1 MKGNSPDSNQPSFLL
16 PSLKEQ
22 LDPNHLI
29 YQLNERINW
38 SVIEEDFKKL
48 YSHTGRPAKPV
59 RLMVSLLL
67 LKQLED
73 LVVRFNFNLWSMWL
87 ASKQRRMDT
96 LDHVNINVHLMR
108 PEFFARVERRT
119 SEDKRRT
126 CSPSSWTGKS
136 GGSSFE
142 PKNCGIACVKRWS
155 ILQRLTLVFWAVRSK
170 KLRECVCVGGGR
182 GESHF

>member
-22 LDPNHLI
+22 LDPNHPI

-73 LVVRFNFNLWSMWL
+73 LSDEQVI
-87 ASKQRRMDT
+87 RRWVDIPYWQYLSGET
-96 LDHVNINVHLMR
+96 HFQFIILSLL
-108 PEFFARVERRT
+108 PE
-119 SEDKRRT
+119 
-126 CSPSSWTGKS
+126 
-136 GGSSFE
+136 
-142 PKNCGIACVKRWS
+142 I
-155 ILQRLTLVFWAVRSK
+155 IK
-170 KLRECVCVGGGR
+170 KLPLNLGTQCGPNICYRSHVGT
-182 GESHF
+182 

>member
-22 LDPNHLI
+22 LDPNHPI

-73 LVVRFNFNLWSMWL
+73 LSDEQVIRRWVDIPYWQYLSGETHFQWKPPAASSDLTHFRKKIGKKGAERLLKPLIDLFNPKIQKRKKWSLIPRSRKKTSPIPPIPNWRKKSL
-87 ASKQRRMDT
+87 TPAGT
-96 LDHVNINVHLMR
+96 LRNR
-108 PEFFARVERRT
+108 KGFP
-119 SEDKRRT
+119 
-126 CSPSSWTGKS
+126 
-136 GGSSFE
+136 
-142 PKNCGIACVKRWS
+142 
-155 ILQRLTLVFWAVRSK
+155 
-170 KLRECVCVGGGR
+170 
-182 GESHF
+182 

>member
-22 LDPNHLI
+22 LDPNHPI

-59 RLMVSLLL
+59 RLMVSLLQ

-73 LVVRFNFNLWSMWL
+73 LFRISVMSRLSDDGLIFLTGSIYRERHTFSGNL
-87 ASKQRRMDT
+87 
-96 LDHVNINVHLMR
+96 
-108 PEFFARVERRT
+108 
-119 SEDKRRT
+119 
-126 CSPSSWTGKS
+126 
-136 GGSSFE
+136 
-142 PKNCGIACVKRWS
+142 
-155 ILQRLTLVFWAVRSK
+155 LQLPQT
-170 KLRECVCVGGGR
+170 
-182 GESHF
+182 

>member
-22 LDPNHLI
+22 LDPNHPI

-38 SVIEEDFKKL
+38 GVTEEDFKKL

-73 LVVRFNFNLWSMWL
+73 LSDEQVIRRWVDIPYWQYLSGETHFQWKPPA
-87 ASKQRRMDT
+87 ASSDLTHFRKRIGKKRSGTSIEAVDRT
-96 LDHVNINVHLMR
+96 LQSKDPKGR
-108 PEFFARVERRT
+108 
-119 SEDKRRT
+119 
-126 CSPSSWTGKS
+126 S
-136 GGSSFE
+136 G
-142 PKNCGIACVKRWS
+142 
-155 ILQRLTLVFWAVRSK
+155 
-170 KLRECVCVGGGR
+170 
-182 GESHF
+182 H

>member
-22 LDPNHLI
+22 LDPNHPI

-73 LVVRFNFNLWSMWL
+73 LSDEQVIRRWVDIPYWKYLSGDSHSQWKPPAASSGLTHFRKGSAKKARNIYWSCR
-87 ASKQRRMDT
+87 S
-96 LDHVNINVHLMR
+96 I
-108 PEFFARVERRT
+108 
-119 SEDKRRT
+119 
-126 CSPSSWTGKS
+126 SS
-136 GGSSFE
+136 
-142 PKNCGIACVKRWS
+142 I
-155 ILQRLTLVFWAVRSK
+155 QRSK
-170 KLRECVCVGGGR
+170 RKKWWLIPRSRKKTSPIPPIPNWRKKSLTPAGTLRFRKG
-182 GESHF
+182 FP

>member
-1 MKGNSPDSNQPSFLL
+1 MKGNSPESNQPSFLL

-22 LDPNHLI
+22 LDPNHPI

-73 LVVRFNFNLWSMWL
+73 LSYEQVI
-87 ASKQRRMDT
+87 RRWVDIPYWQY
-96 LDHVNINVHLMR
+96 L
-108 PEFFARVERRT
+108 
-119 SEDKRRT
+119 
-126 CSPSSWTGKS
+126 S
-136 GGSSFE
+136 GE
-142 PKNCGIACVKRWS
+142 
-155 ILQRLTLVFWAVRSK
+155 T
-170 KLRECVCVGGGR
+170 
-182 GESHF
+182 HFQWKPPAAPQT

>member
-22 LDPNHLI
+22 LDPNHPI

-67 LKQLED
+67 LNNLKISVMSKLSDDELIFLTSSIYGERHTFSGNLLQLP
-73 LVVRFNFNLWSMWL
+73 
-87 ASKQRRMDT
+87 QT
-96 LDHVNINVHLMR
+96 
-108 PEFFARVERRT
+108 
-119 SEDKRRT
+119 
-126 CSPSSWTGKS
+126 
-136 GGSSFE
+136 
-142 PKNCGIACVKRWS
+142 
-155 ILQRLTLVFWAVRSK
+155 
-170 KLRECVCVGGGR
+170 
-182 GESHF
+182 

>member
-22 LDPNHLI
+22 LDPNHPI

-48 YSHTGRPAKPV
+48 NSHTGRPSKPV

-73 LVVRFNFNLWSMWL
+73 LSDEQVIRRGLIFLTGGLYRERHTFSENL
-87 ASKQRRMDT
+87 
-96 LDHVNINVHLMR
+96 
-108 PEFFARVERRT
+108 
-119 SEDKRRT
+119 
-126 CSPSSWTGKS
+126 
-136 GGSSFE
+136 
-142 PKNCGIACVKRWS
+142 
-155 ILQRLTLVFWAVRSK
+155 LQLPQT
-170 KLRECVCVGGGR
+170 
-182 GESHF
+182 